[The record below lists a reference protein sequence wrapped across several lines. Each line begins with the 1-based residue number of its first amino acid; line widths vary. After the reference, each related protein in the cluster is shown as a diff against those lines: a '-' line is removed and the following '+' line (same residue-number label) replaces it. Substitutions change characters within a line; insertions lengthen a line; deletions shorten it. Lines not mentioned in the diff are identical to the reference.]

1 MRTNSTIPLKAISA
15 ILALSISLPTISS
28 AASINNQVV
37 TPASNVQIDAD
48 RSEQIVPLRAVVEML
63 GGEVLWDET
72 SSTVSVKYL
81 GHTLSLK
88 IGSNKA
94 VSDGKTITMP
104 SAAQLVEKRTHITLQ
119 ALNEALGITIGWD
132 EQAQAIIVDKMDLT
146 SKATAFIASALG
158 SSNIS
163 STQFFSANLGSVA
176 TAERIDYF
184 FGNATGQ
191 LGSFKGITSLTTD
204 KTIVHEN
211 VRLALAFEK
220 GEIPFV
226 LRFNHGSEIDDFL
239 LDLSAATKLEG
250 YKLPSYANPQAY
262 TEKEVMV
269 GEGRWALPG
278 TLTLPAGEGPH
289 PVVVLVHGSGANDRD
304 EWLGALKPFSD
315 LAAGLASQGI
325 AVLRYE
331 KRSLEY
337 SAQLSLLPNLT
348 MKEEALDD
356 ALTAVKQ
363 MSNTEGIDQ
372 EQIYVL
378 GHSQGGFMMPRL
390 VEADEDKQIAGTV
403 LMSAPGGS
411 FFDLMEKQ
419 FSYLVDLNQM
429 PLQMLEY
436 YKGQFAILKDPNLST
451 ANPPKE
457 YSLGYWFMDL
467 RGYEPAE
474 MAKEQSGKMLILQG
488 GRDYQVMPEQ
498 LDIWKDNLKDRNDVT
513 YRLYPKLNHFY
524 TEGEGAMSTPNEYLK
539 PGNIPIEVINDI
551 SNWVKNSTTK

>member
-1 MRTNSTIPLKAISA
+1 MRTNPTIPLKAISA

-28 AASINNQVV
+28 AASMNNQVL

-94 VSDGKTITMP
+94 VSDGKAITMP

-132 EQAQAIIVDKMDLT
+132 EQSQAIIVDKMDLT

-163 STQFFSANLGSVA
+163 STQYFSANLGSVA

-184 FGNATGQ
+184 FRNATGQ

-211 VRLALAFEK
+211 VRLSLAFEK
-220 GEIPFV
+220 GEVPFV

-304 EWLGALKPFSD
+304 EWLGVLKPFSD

-337 SAQLSLLPNLT
+337 AAQLSLLPNLT

-363 MSNTEGIDQ
+363 MGNTEGIDP

-429 PLQMLEY
+429 PLQVLEY

-474 MAKEQSGKMLILQG
+474 MAKDQSGKMLILQG

-498 LDIWKDNLKDRNDVT
+498 LDIWKENLKDRNDVT

-539 PGNIPIEVINDI
+539 PGNIPIEVIIDI
-551 SNWVKNSTTK
+551 SNWVNNSTTK

>member
-1 MRTNSTIPLKAISA
+1 MRTNPTIPLKAISA

-94 VSDGKTITMP
+94 VSDGKAITMP
-104 SAAQLVEKRTHITLQ
+104 SAAQLIEKRTHITLH

-132 EQAQAIIVDKMDLT
+132 EQSQAIIVDKMDLT

-158 SSNIS
+158 SSTIS
-163 STQFFSANLGSVA
+163 STQYFSANLGSVA
-176 TAERIDYF
+176 TAERINYF
-184 FGNATGQ
+184 FRNATGQ
-191 LGSFKGITSLTTD
+191 LGNFKGITNLSTD

-226 LRFNHGSEIDDFL
+226 LRFNHGREIDDFL

-278 TLTLPAGEGPH
+278 TLTLPTGEGPH
-289 PVVVLVHGSGANDRD
+289 PVVVLVHGSGPNDRD

-363 MSNTEGIDQ
+363 MSNTEGIDP

-429 PLQMLEY
+429 PPQSLEF
-436 YKGQFAILKDPNLST
+436 YKGQFAILKDPNFST

-474 MAKEQSGKMLILQG
+474 MAKDQTGKMLILQG

-539 PGNIPIEVINDI
+539 PGNIPFEVINDI
-551 SNWVKNSTTK
+551 GNWVKNSTTK